1 MKSTARLGT
10 VVTSFLL
17 CCCLG
22 IAVVAAAD
30 EKKPALPAPVG
41 KIERLDPKFDALVPK
56 DAVIEKL
63 AEGFEWAEGP
73 VWVKDGNGGY
83 LLFSDVPHNV
93 VHRYADG
100 KGVSEFLKPSGYTG
114 AEPYEKAEGSLGEP
128 GSNGLTIGPDGLLV
142 LCQHG
147 DRRVA
152 RLNKDG
158 QFETLAD
165 KFDGKR
171 FNSPNDLVFDKA
183 GNLYFTDPPYGLKDT
198 FKNPRRELPF
208 TGVYRRA
215 ADGTVTV
222 LTKDMTAPNGIAL
235 SPDEKTLYVANSD
248 PEKAIWMAFDLKD
261 GGGAVANGRVLF
273 DSTAQFKAGKKGL
286 PDGLKVAQDGTL
298 FATGPGGVYVLTP
311 DGKHLGTID
320 PGEATANCA
329 FGGPDGS
336 TLYMTSD
343 MFLCR
348 VKTNAKGQGF

>member
-1 MKSTARLGT
+1 MNPTARLA
-10 VVTSFLL
+10 SLIALL
-17 CCCLG
+17 VL
-22 IAVVAAAD
+22 AVSVPLPAAD
-30 EKKPALPAPVG
+30 EKPKLPAPVG
-41 KIERLDPKFDALVPK
+41 TIERLDPKFDELVPK
-56 DAVIEKL
+56 DAQIEKL

-93 VHRYADG
+93 VHRWAEG
-100 KGVSEFLKPSGYTG
+100 NGVSEFLKPSGYTG
-114 AEPYEKAEGSLGEP
+114 KEPYEKAEGSLGEP

-152 RLNKDG
+152 RLGKDG

-165 KFDGKR
+165 KYEGKR
-171 FNSPNDLVFDKA
+171 FNSPNDLCFDKA

-198 FKNPRRELPF
+198 FKNPKRELDF
-208 TGVYRRA
+208 TGVYRLGT
-215 ADGTVTV
+215 DGKVTL
-222 LTKDMTAPNGIAL
+222 LTKEMSAPNGIAL

-248 PEKAIWMAFDLKD
+248 PEKAIWMAFELNDDRTIK
-261 GGGAVANGRVLF
+261 AGRVLL
-273 DSTAQFKAGKKGL
+273 DATAAFKAGKKGL
-286 PDGLKVAQDGTL
+286 PDGLKVATDGTL
-298 FATGPGGVYVLTP
+298 FATGPGGVYAITP

-329 FGGPDGS
+329 FGGPDGT

-348 VKTNAKGQGF
+348 VKINAKGTGF

>member
-1 MKSTARLGT
+1 MNPTARLASLAGPAL
-10 VVTSFLL
+10 LL

-22 IAVVAAAD
+22 VVLAAE
-30 EKKPALPAPVG
+30 EKKPAALPAPVG
-41 KIERLDPKFDALVPK
+41 TIERLDPKFDGLVAK

-93 VHRYADG
+93 VNRWAEG
-100 KGVSEFLKPSGYTG
+100 KGLSEFLRPSGYTG
-114 AEPYEKAEGSLGEP
+114 TEPYEKAEGTLGEP

-165 KFDGKR
+165 K
-171 FNSPNDLVFDKA
+171 VYDKA

-198 FKNPRRELPF
+198 FKNPKRELPF
-208 TGVYRRA
+208 TGVYRLGT
-215 ADGTVTV
+215 DGKVTL

-235 SPDEKTLYVANSD
+235 SPDEQTLYVANSD
-248 PEKAIWMAFDLKD
+248 PEKAIWMAFERKGD
-261 GGGAVANGRVLF
+261 GVGNGRVLF
-273 DSTAQFKAGKKGL
+273 DSTPQFKAGKKGL

-329 FGGPDGS
+329 FGGPDGT

-348 VKTNAKGQGF
+348 VKTNAKGLGF